1 MNPKTVREF
10 GFILTG
16 FFLVFPFIGMA
27 VRVFITH
34 KEFHYWWGWF
44 VLSILALGINL
55 FVSQFMAFIYHVAM
69 FAAYGISWVVMRLML
84 GILFYL
90 VLSPLSITMRL
101 LGKDILEQKINR
113 NAQTYWNKRTPREGV
128 ERYEHL
134 F

>member
-16 FFLVFPFIGMA
+16 FFLVFPLLGNA
-27 VRVFITH
+27 VRVLIAH

-55 FVSQFMAFIYHVAM
+55 FVSQFMAFIYHAAM
-69 FAAYGISWVVMRLML
+69 FVAHGISWVVMRLVL

-101 LGKDILEQKINR
+101 FGKDILDQKIDR

-128 ERYEHL
+128 EHYEHL